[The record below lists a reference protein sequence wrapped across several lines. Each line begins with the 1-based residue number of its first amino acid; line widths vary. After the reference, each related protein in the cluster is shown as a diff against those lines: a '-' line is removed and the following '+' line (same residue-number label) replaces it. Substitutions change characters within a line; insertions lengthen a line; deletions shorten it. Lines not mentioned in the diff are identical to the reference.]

1 MGATQV
7 PAIGGSL
14 NNWELI
20 STASTGGA
28 STLSFTSI
36 SGYQSLKVVW
46 SSTAFNE
53 SLSHARINA
62 DSSNNYAYSGT
73 TGNTDVGTS
82 QYTSRAISSNAY
94 YTFDWTILNCN
105 NVNLKTYTVNAY
117 TSFGLAINAT
127 GFYLASAAVTSLDF
141 AWTSGISGAVR
152 LYGVKL

>member
-1 MGATQV
+1 MGASQV

-46 SSTAFNE
+46 SSTAFNDL
-53 SLSHARINA
+53 LSYARINA
-62 DSSNNYAYSGT
+62 DSGNNYAYSGT
-73 TGNTDVGTS
+73 TGSTNVGTNTF
-82 QYTSRAISSNAY
+82 TSRAIATQTY
-94 YTFDWTILNCN
+94 QTFEWTILNCN
-105 NVNLKTYTVNAY
+105 NSNLKTYAVN
-117 TSFGLAINAT
+117 SFDSSNVSLNAT

-141 AWTSGISGAVR
+141 AWSSGITGTVR
-152 LYGVKL
+152 LYGVKA